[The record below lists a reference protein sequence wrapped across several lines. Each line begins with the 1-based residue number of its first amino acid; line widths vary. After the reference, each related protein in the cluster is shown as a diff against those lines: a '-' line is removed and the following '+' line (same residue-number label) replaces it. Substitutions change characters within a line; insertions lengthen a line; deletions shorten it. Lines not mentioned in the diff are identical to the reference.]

1 MKTLAIVTLT
11 AFFLASPA
19 SAMAALPSQGQVRS
33 IVQTQALHVAKS
45 SGVLLDPR
53 LVNGMVESALLY
65 AANFCVAGEAPCP
78 GVNDPEVLLPQ
89 IQGYLDELRGLPQTA
104 IRVLGDR
111 LADGDFSSIGYPS
124 QNLEPVGLVKLPL
137 EWSDAV
143 ITVHFASSSV
153 RLDRWQPEFLG
164 LEGPLAIEANRNG
177 ERERLQVLIEPFTTI
192 QLHSKQAPASAAIAP
207 PLQLL
212 PSAYCSKNT
221 PLSFTGPFAVFNGGH
236 AIIEEDEA
244 SRRHYA
250 SPILRSH
257 VIDIDLQVAP
267 TVECSEQCRDS
278 LSLLFADAVA
288 TWKKGC
294 DRCEPDSLV
303 MVRTQSSTWLNT
315 RLIQRLR
322 MRSEG
327 KAVSLRLKDLIE
339 NDRPA
344 FTSTDP
350 LSDLSSETIAAK
362 QLCETADDDA
372 DWVKPAKAAFCGA
385 PAEALVEG
393 ILRPRIQ
400 IMEGTHSCGDVAVA
414 CGLPDAGIEINA
426 NYRFTTP
433 SVLDH
438 TPLLIGNPKG
448 SQVLNLRSVI
458 LHEVG
463 HWFGV
468 PHAEVGKSEAFL
480 DIMAQ
485 TYGDGQPC
493 LSEQSLRMTANAG
506 DLRWT
511 YRVSQGGALMPPT
524 APSR

>member
-1 MKTLAIVTLT
+1 MKNLSLVILT
-11 AFFLASPA
+11 AFFLTSPA
-19 SAMAALPSQGQVRS
+19 SAIADLPSQGQIRS
-33 IVQTQALHVAKS
+33 TVQAKTLEVAKS

-53 LVNGMVESALLY
+53 LINAMVESALLY
-65 AANFCVAGEAPCP
+65 ANNFCAAGEEPCP
-78 GVNDPEVLLPQ
+78 GVNDPQILRHQ
-89 IQGYLDELRGLPQTA
+89 IQEYLDELRGMPQTA

-111 LADGDFSSIGYPS
+111 LADGGFPSVGYLS
-124 QNLEPVGLVKLPL
+124 LSLEPVGLIKLPP
-137 EWSDAV
+137 EWSDAIV
-143 ITVHFASSSV
+143 TIHFASSSV
-153 RLDRWQPEFLG
+153 RLGHWQPEFLG
-164 LEGPLAIEANRNG
+164 LEGPLEIEANTNG
-177 ERERLQVLIEPFTTI
+177 KLERLKVRIEPFTTT
-192 QLHSKQAPASAAIAP
+192 QLHSKQTLTSGDIAP

-212 PSAYCSKNT
+212 PSAYCSKST
-221 PLSFTGPFAVFNGGH
+221 PLGFTGPFAVFNGGRSMI
-236 AIIEEDEA
+236 AEDES
-244 SRRHYA
+244 SRRHYE

-257 VIDIDLQVAP
+257 VIDINMQVAP
-267 TVECSEQCRDS
+267 TVECSDQCRDS

-294 DRCEPDSLV
+294 DRCEPDSLI

-327 KAVSLRLKDLIE
+327 KPVSLRLKELIE

-344 FTSTDP
+344 FTTTDP

-362 QLCETADDDA
+362 QLCDTADDDA
-372 DWVKPAKAAFCGA
+372 DWVKPAKAAFCGSPTDGLA
-385 PAEALVEG
+385 EG
-393 ILRPRIQ
+393 ILRPHIH
-400 IMEGTHSCGDVAVA
+400 IMEGTRSCGDIAVA

-438 TPLLIGNPKG
+438 TPLLIGNPNG

-468 PHAEVGKSEAFL
+468 PHAEIGKAEAFL

-506 DLRWT
+506 DLRWA
-511 YRVSQGGALMPPT
+511 YRVSQGGALMPPK
-524 APSR
+524 APAP